1 MTVTSGYI
9 SAMTYQA
16 HQKTDDIGPFG
27 PDAIL
32 ENAPDTKVTVAAWG
46 AVLSLALCVA
56 VLIASE
62 FMPVALLSPIATDL
76 DVTEGHA
83 GQAISISGVFAVAT
97 SLFVAGL
104 TQRIDRRVVVTS
116 FSLFLIASGTIV
128 TFAPNYLV
136 LMIGR
141 ALLGVAIGGF
151 WSMSAAV
158 VMRLVPEQSVPK
170 GLAMLNAGN
179 AIAATISAPLGSF
192 LGNYIGWRGAFFA
205 VVPLAL
211 LSLVWQ
217 WGSLPSLPPKRSEGP
232 TNVFSLL
239 TRPQVAIGMASIVLL
254 FMGQFALFTY
264 LRPFLET
271 VTGVSIS
278 TLSLLLLLMGLAG
291 VVGTYSVSHLLQK
304 RLFGILGAI
313 PLIMAVIALGLIVF
327 GSSVTATALLLFAWG
342 LFATAAPVGWGTW
355 LIRTMPDDAEAGGG
369 LQVAT
374 IQLAIT
380 LGASFGGILFDIAGW
395 WTTFLLAALLLAAS
409 SILALAAGQ
418 MARRVSP

>member
-1 MTVTSGYI
+1 M
-9 SAMTYQA
+9 AMIFQA
-16 HQKTDDIGPFG
+16 QQSTDDIAPFQ
-27 PDAIL
+27 PA
-32 ENAPDTKVTVAAWG
+32 APHETAQETTGKAPAWG
-46 AVLSLALCVA
+46 AVFSLALCVA
-56 VLIASE
+56 VLITSE
-62 FMPVALLSPIATDL
+62 FMPVALLSPIAADL
-76 DVTEGHA
+76 GVTEGHA
-83 GQAISISGVFAVAT
+83 GQAISISGVFAVVT

-104 TQRIDRRVVVTS
+104 TRRIDRRVVVTS
-116 FSLFLIASGTIV
+116 FSLFLIISGTIV
-128 TFAPNYLV
+128 TFAPNYPV

-170 GLAMLNAGN
+170 GLAVLNTGN
-179 AIAATISAPLGSF
+179 AVAATISAPLGSF
-192 LGNYIGWRGAFFA
+192 LGSFIGWRGAFFA
-205 VVPLAL
+205 VVPLTL
-211 LSLVWQ
+211 LALVWQ
-217 WGSLPSLPPKRSEGP
+217 WGSLPSLPPKRSESP
-232 TNVFSLL
+232 NNIFSLL
-239 TRPQVAIGMASIVLL
+239 TRPQVAIGMASIMLL

-271 VTGVSIS
+271 VTGVSIA

-291 VVGTYSVSHLLQK
+291 VVGTYWVSRLLQK
-304 RLFGILGAI
+304 RLFSILGAI
-313 PLIMAVIALGLIVF
+313 PLIMSAIALALIAF
-327 GSSVTATALLLFAWG
+327 GSSITAAALLLFAWG

-355 LIRTMPDDAEAGGG
+355 LTRTMPEDAEAGGG

-380 LGASFGGILFDIAGW
+380 LGASFGGLLFDSAGW
-395 WTTFLLAALLLAAS
+395 WMTFLLAAALLAAS

>member
-1 MTVTSGYI
+1 
-9 SAMTYQA
+9 MTYLAQ
-16 HQKTDDIGPFG
+16 TRSEDITAFHA
-27 PDAIL
+27 DADSEIVAQTK
-32 ENAPDTKVTVAAWG
+32 APVAAWG
-46 AVLSLALCVA
+46 AVFSLALCVA

-76 DVTEGHA
+76 GVTEGHA
-83 GQAISISGVFAVAT
+83 GQAISISGVFAVLT

-104 TQRIDRRVVVTS
+104 TRQIDRRVVVTS
-116 FSLFLIASGTIV
+116 FSLFLILSGTIV
-128 TFAPNYLV
+128 TFAPNYPV

-151 WSMSAAV
+151 WSMSTAV
-158 VMRLVPEQSVPK
+158 VMRLIPEESVPK

-192 LGNYIGWRGAFFA
+192 LGSYIGWRGAFFS

-211 LSLVWQ
+211 LALVWQ
-217 WGSLPSLPPKRSEGP
+217 WISLPSLPPNRREGS
-232 TNVFSLL
+232 TNVFRLL
-239 TRPQVAIGMASIVLL
+239 ARPQVAIGMASVMLL

-271 VTGVSIS
+271 VTTVSIS

-291 VVGTYSVSHLLQK
+291 VVGTWWVSHLLQT
-304 RLFGILGAI
+304 RLFSILSAI
-313 PLIMAVIALGLIVF
+313 PLIMAVIAVGLIVF
-327 GSSVTATALLLFAWG
+327 GSSVYATAALLCMWG
-342 LFATAAPVGWGTW
+342 LFGTAAPVGWGTW
-355 LIRTMPDDAEAGGG
+355 LTRTMPDDAEAGGG

-380 LGASFGGILFDIAGW
+380 LGASLGGVLFDSVGW
-395 WTTFLLAALLLAAS
+395 WTTFLLAAALLAGS
-409 SILALAAGQ
+409 SLLAVAAY
-418 MARRVSP
+418 RSTPR